1 MVLYLDSGEWVFV
14 VDSLFADWEGSQQVS
29 MEEPGP
35 PHAVLSEASLGAFAA
50 AAGDSAAGETVVK
63 AVAEDYGVI
72 AAFEQQDD
80 LLIEKT
86 VLRAVVL
93 ADAAVAAALELLLSH
108 SAHQCEPG
116 MPEVVPA

>member
-1 MVLYLDSGEWVFV
+1 MFV

-35 PHAVLSEASLGAFAA
+35 PHAVLSEASLGVFAAA

-72 AAFEQQDD
+72 VAFEQQDD

-93 ADAAVAAALELLLSH
+93 ADAAVAAALEL
-108 SAHQCEPG
+108 
-116 MPEVVPA
+116 